1 MDNSTI
7 IAIATPPGPGGI
19 GIIKISG
26 PNAIPVVTSLFRQGS
41 IQANQNVAEASPVVL
56 RSWRLY
62 YGYIFDPET
71 GRIFDEVLL
80 SVMRAPH
87 SYTREDVV
95 EIQAHS
101 GPYVLHSILKLLLKR
116 DIRLAEP
123 GEFTRRAFVNGR
135 IDLTQAEAV
144 IDIINAQSEAAI
156 DMAVAQISGGLKAAM
171 DELKGAISSILAQID
186 AAIDFPEA
194 TEDEIDT
201 DAMATQ
207 LSASVLAPLT
217 NLIDQHNAENFLR
230 EGLRVVIVGGP
241 NVGKSSLMN
250 RLLQKDRVIVSDQ
263 PGTTRD
269 FVEASFVER
278 GLPIVLTDTA
288 GFRTDAGPVERL
300 GIEQARRYIDTADIL
315 LCVIDAGKSLRK
327 DDLSLFE
334 ELSKKRRILVV
345 NKSDLP
351 DEGKRFSLP
360 EQWLSLPVVRT
371 SALLNEGI
379 DDLKQTIFDEVTHI
393 STSDVDRIVPNLR
406 HKQSLERC
414 RTSISSA
421 IDCLFHSSF
430 ELAAIDLRDAIDA
443 ICEITGKIV
452 RPDIL
457 DIIFSRYCIGK

>member
-7 IAIATPPGPGGI
+7 TAIATPPGPGGI

-26 PNAIPVVTSLFRQGS
+26 PNAIPVISSLFRHGS
-41 IQANQNVAEASPVVL
+41 VQANRNTVEASPAAL
-56 RSWRLY
+56 GSWRLY
-62 YGYIFDPET
+62 YGYIYEPDT

-101 GPYVLHSILKLLLKR
+101 GPYVLHSILKLLLKQ

-156 DMAVAQISGGLKAAM
+156 DMAVSQISGDLKTVM
-171 DELKGAISSILAQID
+171 EELNDSISSVLAQIE
-186 AAIDFPEA
+186 ALIDFPEA

-201 DAMATQ
+201 GAMANL
-207 LSASVLAPLT
+207 LSDTVLSPLT
-217 NLIDQHNAENFLR
+217 HLIDQHVAENFLR
-230 EGLRVVIVGGP
+230 EGLRVVIAGGP

-250 RLLQKDRVIVSDQ
+250 RLLQRDRVIVSDQ

-269 FVEASFVER
+269 FVEASIIER
-278 GLPIVLTDTA
+278 GIPIVLTDTA
-288 GFRTDAGPVERL
+288 GFRTDADPVERL

-315 LCVIDAGKSLRK
+315 LCVIDAGNPLRN
-327 DDLSLFE
+327 DDLALFE
-334 ELSKKRRILVV
+334 ELSDKRRILVV

-351 DEGKRFSLP
+351 EEKKRFLLP
-360 EQWLSLPVVRT
+360 KQWKSLPVVMT

-379 DDLKQTIFDEVTHI
+379 DELKRTIFDQATRH
-393 STSDVDRIVPNLR
+393 SAPDADRIIPNIR
-406 HKQSLERC
+406 HKQALERC
-414 RTSISSA
+414 RASVLSA
-421 IDCLFHSSF
+421 IDCLSHSSF
-430 ELAAIDLRDAIDA
+430 ELAGIDLRDAADA
-443 ICEITGKIV
+443 IYEITGKSV

-457 DIIFSRYCIGK
+457 DIIFNRYCIGK